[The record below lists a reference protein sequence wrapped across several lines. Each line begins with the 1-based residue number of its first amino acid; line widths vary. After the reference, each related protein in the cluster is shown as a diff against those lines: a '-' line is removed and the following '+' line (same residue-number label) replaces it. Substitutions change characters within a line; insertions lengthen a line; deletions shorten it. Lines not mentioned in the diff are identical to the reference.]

1 MRLLPAILVILAT
14 TTWLNG
20 HRGAVEAIGAWEV
33 RGGSGQI
40 APGLWLAG
48 LGILLMAAG
57 TIWLLPEVVRWRRQD
72 DDPAELVTVGPRQVA
87 EVVAGIAGTFL
98 GGVAGI
104 AVALSV
110 TGPTLVGTIALGAVF
125 GGLAGAYAG
134 SWLVRVAAEWLA
146 ARGGGPA
153 AGPPPSGDDPPVAA
167 VRAGPSS
174 GHGPAARSGP
184 PGRCGYHEPPMS
196 RDHDLLLG
204 TLAAV
209 VAAVLFGMLGPL
221 SRFGAEAGVGGVA
234 FTAWRAVLGVA
245 FLAVLVTARR
255 AAASSF
261 AAVRSLSGRGRAA
274 LATAAIMGVTLNVSM
289 FTAFGLVPIALALM
303 LFYLYPAGV
312 VVVDLALGHER
323 MTRSRLLALAFSFCG
338 VALVLF
344 GHSH

>member
-1 MRLLPAILVILAT
+1 MRWEPVKARRFSSLLATPARVVVAVGAAIAIAAGLLPWAEGVAPARRGFEPVFFSGLGGAGDGVMLILVAFGAGALTLHRTPATSRIRTMRLMPAVFVILAT

-104 AVALSV
+104 AAALSI

-134 SWLVRVAAEWLA
+134 SWLARVAAERLVA
-146 ARGGGPA
+146 ARGNRTRGGTP
-153 AGPPPSGDDPPVAA
+153 
-167 VRAGPSS
+167 R
-174 GHGPAARSGP
+174 
-184 PGRCGYHEPPMS
+184 
-196 RDHDLLLG
+196 
-204 TLAAV
+204 
-209 VAAVLFGMLGPL
+209 
-221 SRFGAEAGVGGVA
+221 
-234 FTAWRAVLGVA
+234 
-245 FLAVLVTARR
+245 
-255 AAASSF
+255 
-261 AAVRSLSGRGRAA
+261 
-274 LATAAIMGVTLNVSM
+274 
-289 FTAFGLVPIALALM
+289 
-303 LFYLYPAGV
+303 
-312 VVVDLALGHER
+312 
-323 MTRSRLLALAFSFCG
+323 
-338 VALVLF
+338 
-344 GHSH
+344 